1 MFKAF
6 PCAVAPAAARHE
18 LPEHASLPVQTIYQM
33 NDADRM
39 KFMQVAGIPSL
50 IIALVMKGRIRRFE
64 KEIMT
69 PFLAIGQEVPAR
81 V

>member
-1 MFKAF
+1 
-6 PCAVAPAAARHE
+6 
-18 LPEHASLPVQTIYQM
+18 M